1 MSPDPGR
8 LLVVEDDVALLELL
22 RVELEDSGLEVTTV
36 RSAEAALDAL
46 GERAV
51 DLVVSDLRLP
61 GSSGLDLLAE
71 VRSMEPRPAFVVITA
86 FGTIDQAVSCLKE
99 GADDFLTKPL
109 DLDHLSVRV
118 ARVLEHRRITREL
131 LRYREALGEPDF
143 HRMIGR
149 SPAMTALFA
158 ELRRVAQGH
167 GPVLIQGESGVGK
180 ELAARAVH
188 AESDRADGPFLAVNC
203 AGIPEAL
210 LESEFFGHVAGAFTG
225 AAGDRPGLFREADG
239 GTLLLDEI
247 GEMPAGLQA
256 KLLRVLEEGEVRP
269 VGSDRNATVDVRVL
283 AATNRDLAADS
294 DTLRRDLYYRLET
307 FRISVP
313 PLREREGDVDLLTV
327 RFIQRHA
334 ARLGK
339 EPPEPSPG
347 AMKRLRSYPF
357 PGNVRELEN
366 LVERAVTYCN
376 GPVIDERHLP
386 GRLRDSPVAAPGDHP
401 ENGEK
406 RLLAGDMLPSLRAL
420 GNRYVRLVLERVD
433 GNKRRAAAL
442 LGISRRTLYRRLE
455 DETV

>member
-1 MSPDPGR
+1 
-8 LLVVEDDVALLELL
+8 
-22 RVELEDSGLEVTTV
+22 
-36 RSAEAALDAL
+36 
-46 GERAV
+46 
-51 DLVVSDLRLP
+51 
-61 GSSGLDLLAE
+61 
-71 VRSMEPRPAFVVITA
+71 
-86 FGTIDQAVSCLKE
+86 
-99 GADDFLTKPL
+99 
-109 DLDHLSVRV
+109 V

-158 ELRRVAQGH
+158 ELRRVARGH

-188 AESDRADGPFLAVNC
+188 AESNRADGPFLAVNC

-313 PLREREGDVDLLTV
+313 PLRAREGDVDLLTV